1 MKMNSPLS
9 RFYGRGLIEGD
20 TWLPP
25 LVTGQSDTSLSCL
38 KRRPNH
44 HRTRGGDLHQTLIR
58 RLITHIA
65 PGFTTKQIRRLTP
78 SSSSHSAS
86 CFTHHYYDEIH
97 TCTSSSSSLH
107 IRSPWSS
114 GLCDCCSDCSTCC
127 LTFWCPCIVFGRIAE
142 IVDKGSSSCGV
153 SGALYF
159 LISALTGC
167 GCFYSCCYRSKMRQ
181 QYMLS
186 ESPCNDCL
194 VHFCCEGCALVQEY
208 RELKS
213 RGFDMSLGWHGNL
226 ERQNRGVVMAPS
238 APVMEDR
245 MKR

>member
-1 MKMNSPLS
+1 MYASN
-9 RFYGRGLIEGD
+9 
-20 TWLPP
+20 
-25 LVTGQSDTSLSCL
+25 
-38 KRRPNH
+38 PNQTFDH
-44 HRTRGGDLHQTLIR
+44 H
-58 RLITHIA
+58 HIA
-65 PGFTTKQIRRLTP
+65 PGFTNQNQTFDHHHHHHHIP
-78 SSSSHSAS
+78 PAG
-86 CFTHHYYDEIH
+86 FTHHYYDENPTH
-97 TCTSSSSSLH
+97 ALH
-107 IRSPWSS
+107 HHHQYRSEGPWSS

-208 RELKS
+208 RELKG